1 MTLPPVKSVSQFN
14 QSPPI
19 RCSCCFRP
27 PIINSL
33 DMNITSSCT
42 KFPIFPPVGVQSEII
57 ISVNTDICHFLS
69 VCCKIMCQENCT
81 NFHSLP
87 HVSVT
92 NWVFMAGRAESRF
105 PCSRTGN
112 AVCGV
117 THWHQLLGWFQRES
131 SLLGWR
137 EPWAGFHVLC
147 CHLLV
152 MCPLESHFLI

>member
-1 MTLPPVKSVSQFN
+1 M
-14 QSPPI
+14 
-19 RCSCCFRP
+19 
-27 PIINSL
+27 INSL

-42 KFPIFPPVGVQSEII
+42 EFPIFPPVGVQSEII

-105 PCSRTGN
+105 PCLWSNSLASTTGLVPEGELTAGVART
-112 AVCGV
+112 
-117 THWHQLLGWFQRES
+117 LGWLPCAVLSFTGYVSLGKSLPDLIYLQNRQQEVAVAEGDGEAQMKSHIFS
-131 SLLGWR
+131 S
-137 EPWAGFHVLC
+137 P
-147 CHLLV
+147 
-152 MCPLESHFLI
+152 